1 MGRVPPRVVGIHVT
15 RNDASLGEGCIDEC
29 SWDCVEVGFSLM
41 FVVDVDDC
49 GGFIYLFINH
59 TAWSPRA
66 MAGIERKTTITS
78 SKADTRKQTV
88 KLNKGNP
95 PLSRRPPLSVCSR
108 SHKFHSVVVVA
119 PSQGPLRWCPS
130 RYPSSFSWPYA
141 WALPLEF
148 TRLRVGPV
156 QRQRT
161 PICETFI
168 PAICSRGCASCHK
181 REGTMGRIYS
191 QDSKGCRPTS

>member
-1 MGRVPPRVVGIHVT
+1 MVVSKLESAV
-15 RNDASLGEGCIDEC
+15 
-29 SWDCVEVGFSLM
+29 W
-41 FVVDVDDC
+41 
-49 GGFIYLFINH
+49 FIYLLFINH

-148 TRLRVGPV
+148 TRLAEDVFSDVGRPFENVGWPLVRDVRRGVNATLKIEIHHSNV
-156 QRQRT
+156 QSLT
-161 PICETFI
+161 PRIVLKDLGINVTAFVGHLKPCFHLTFV
-168 PAICSRGCASCHK
+168 
-181 REGTMGRIYS
+181 
-191 QDSKGCRPTS
+191 